1 MNEAQR
7 IESALPAIITW
18 YAENRRVLPWRE
30 DPTPYHIWISEI
42 MLQQTRIEA
51 VIPYYTRFLQ
61 ELPDVTALAAVPED
75 RLLKLWEGL
84 GYYSRAKNL
93 KRAAV
98 IVTEQYGGA
107 LPGKASELKKLPG
120 IGDYTAAAIASIA
133 FGEPEPAVDGNVLRV
148 VMRLLARKDDI
159 ADSRTRKDITSLLR
173 RFYPVGQDASLL
185 TEGLME
191 LGEVICLPNGAPLC
205 AQCPLNSLCLAH
217 ESSKEEDYPVR
228 SAQKERRVEGR
239 TVLLLQCGSRFAV
252 RKRPEKGLLAGLWE
266 FPNLA
271 GTLDAASARQAAEA
285 MGVVVQ
291 RIASCGEAKHIF
303 THIEWHMTGYH
314 LFCTQEAGGFLWLT
328 PEEIDAAYPVPAAFR
343 AWQNLLTSFKED
355 PVPPDSGQTR

>member
-1 MNEAQR
+1 MNEAKR
-7 IESALPAIITW
+7 IELALPAIITW
-18 YAENRRVLPWRE
+18 YAVNRRMLPWRE

-51 VIPYYTRFLQ
+51 VIPYYKRFLL
-61 ELPDVTALAAVPED
+61 ELPDIAALSAVPED
-75 RLLKLWEGL
+75 SLLKLWEGL

-93 KRAAV
+93 KRAAAT
-98 IVTEQYGGA
+98 VTEQYGGA

-217 ESSKEEDYPVR
+217 ESSNEEDYPVR
-228 SAQKERRVEGR
+228 SAQKERRIEDR
-239 TVLLLQCGSRFAV
+239 TVLLLQCGSRFAL
-252 RKRPEKGLLAGLWE
+252 RKRPGKGLLAGLWE

-271 GTLDAASARQAAEA
+271 GILDAASARQTAEA
-285 MGVVVQ
+285 MGVAVQ
-291 RIASCGEAKHIF
+291 RIASCGEAKHVF

-314 LFCTQEAGGFLWLT
+314 LFCTREAEGFLWLT
-328 PEEIDAAYPVPAAFR
+328 PEEIDATYSVPTAFR

-355 PVPPDSGQTR
+355 PVPPGNGQTR